1 MKEFSYEFYSRLLD
15 RKSKPKSIS
24 QLKNEADNKARGC
37 WLMQED
43 EYIAVKLSPNPD
55 TKYKIFD
62 SKNTL
67 VTGNVF
73 DISY

>member
-1 MKEFSYEFYSRLLD
+1 
-15 RKSKPKSIS
+15 
-24 QLKNEADNKARGC
+24 
-37 WLMQED
+37 MQED

-73 DISY
+73 DISYQRANGNLKRKSNPFVMIPNSKLL